1 MYGTVAAV
9 ADYLRVGELRFELS
23 EAEWRRLRLISL
35 LPALALLFLA
45 IWFLL
50 ETVHEPNASPSID
63 TWDRLYYFTAV
74 TQGIMGY
81 IGLAVLVVSG
91 IGVVTRGHGAW
102 ALAFTIILLFIGFTA
117 GFYASALQL
126 FVGELDTFERKYHLN
141 VAISATFTCCLL
153 AAGYAF
159 IAYRGLVASD
169 WDDID
174 APSDSDAQA
183 VVEDENGGA
192 A

>member
-1 MYGTVAAV
+1 
-9 ADYLRVGELRFELS
+9 
-23 EAEWRRLRLISL
+23 
-35 LPALALLFLA
+35 
-45 IWFLL
+45 
-50 ETVHEPNASPSID
+50 
-63 TWDRLYYFTAV
+63 
-74 TQGIMGY
+74 
-81 IGLAVLVVSG
+81 
-91 IGVVTRGHGAW
+91 
-102 ALAFTIILLFIGFTA
+102 
-117 GFYASALQL
+117 
-126 FVGELDTFERKYHLN
+126 
-141 VAISATFTCCLL
+141 LL